1 MLVSGLTDS
10 QAPPKVDS
18 NPFEKTLFFMDFY
31 GNYFIGFPDSHL
43 LTYLR

>member
-18 NPFEKTLFFMDFY
+18 NPFEKTLFFMEIISSVFQIAIY
-31 GNYFIGFPDSHL
+31 
-43 LTYLR
+43 